1 VQLATRARFEWIR
14 VTDIREKIKDHR
26 TEKRVSFDPGI
37 WCFSDYPLLRGD
49 PASMRLVFFALR

>member
-1 VQLATRARFEWIR
+1 

-49 PASMRLVFFALR
+49 PASMRLSFFALR